1 MESRDAD
8 NFVELS
14 KETNTSA
21 LQQDLEDHQ
30 SIESIKEK
38 DSNSSNSNTCEHVD
52 IAELNVLN
60 ELKASDSS
68 KLQNT
73 DSVNVVTSPGKVLL
87 ILLILVMKG
96 NVNTKVDVKKVSLLA
111 KNGRSSPV
119 KFFLGYETS
128 KFP

>member
-14 KETNTSA
+14 NGTNTSA

-38 DSNSSNSNTCEHVD
+38 DSNSSNSNTCELVD

-87 ILLILVMKG
+87 ILLKLVMKG
-96 NVNTKVDVKKVSLLA
+96 NVNIKVDVKK
-111 KNGRSSPV
+111 G
-119 KFFLGYETS
+119 
-128 KFP
+128 